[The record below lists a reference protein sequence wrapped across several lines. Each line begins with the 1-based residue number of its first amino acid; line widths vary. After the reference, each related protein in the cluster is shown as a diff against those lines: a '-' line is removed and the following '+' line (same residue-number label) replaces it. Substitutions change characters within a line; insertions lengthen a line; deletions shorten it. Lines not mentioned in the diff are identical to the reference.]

1 LTAISASNK
10 RLPASEYPSSGW
22 RRFFRLTAIGAI
34 VPMLVLFSFVATID
48 PWDALLFSPKLPRV
62 PVTTSARYSFPML
75 ARRAQVDS
83 VVIGTS
89 TSRLLR
95 PEVLDPLFKARF
107 VNLSINAAT
116 AYEETRLLDVF
127 VAAHARPRFILLG
140 LDLDWCDARPESRY
154 TEYPFPEWLYDA
166 PGWNG
171 YTQLLNL
178 YAIQESG
185 SQLWAMAGLK
195 PARYPPD
202 GYTDFRV
209 PEDQYNVARAHEHI
223 VAAGTAPGPLD
234 LNAPEADYVFSTHRR
249 LKSALAM
256 MPEHARKILFFVPF
270 ILPYQGAEGSATR
283 AYWAECKRRVV
294 TMARVARNVT
304 VLDFMIS
311 SPITREES
319 NYYDAIHYRPEVADR
334 VAADLASVTAGVTP
348 QNEDFKVLSE

>member
-1 LTAISASNK
+1 LISISASNK
-10 RLPASEYPSSGW
+10 RLPASERRAAGW
-22 RRFFRLTAIGAI
+22 RGFFRVTALAAI
-34 VPMLVLFSFVATID
+34 VPTLVLFLFAATID

-140 LDLDWCDARPESRY
+140 LDLDWCDARPEARY
-154 TEYPFPEWLYDA
+154 TEYPFPEWLYDP

-178 YAIQESG
+178 YAMQESG
-185 SQLWAMAGLK
+185 SQLWAMLGLK
-195 PARYPPD
+195 PARYPLD

-209 PEDQYNVARAHEHI
+209 PEDQYNVTRAHEHI
-223 VAAGTAPGPLD
+223 IAAGTAPGPLD
-234 LNAPEADYVFSTHRR
+234 LNVPEADYVFPTHHR
-249 LKSALAM
+249 LKRALAM
-256 MPEHARKILFFVPF
+256 MPEVTHKILFFVPF
-270 ILPYQGAEGSATR
+270 IVPYQGADGSVTR

-294 TMARVARNVT
+294 SMARAGHNIAVV
-304 VLDFMIS
+304 DFMIS

-319 NYYDAIHYRPEVADR
+319 NYYDAIHYRPAVADR
-334 VAADLASVTAGVTP
+334 LAADLASVAAGATS
-348 QNEDFKVLSE
+348 QNADFKVLSE